1 MQCCHFENREESKR
15 ERERERGGH
24 TREGGRKRPENPTV
38 TLENSEWVLGELGMS
53 GRSQVLLTRR
63 SE

>member
-15 ERERERGGH
+15 ERERERRH